1 MLTVDIEEFMVELKE
16 GSIKNVGAPNKR
28 GTAKLY
34 DVADSEVREFGD
46 ERVKFA
52 FTDDEGNE
60 VEVAVGP
67 EAARSLARDLE
78 ELAERSPVFE

>member
-1 MLTVDIEEFMVELKE
+1 MLTLDIEEFTVELKE

-34 DVADSEVREFGD
+34 DVTDSDVRAFGD

-52 FTDDEGNE
+52 FADGEGNE

-67 EAARSLARDLE
+67 ETARSLARDLE
-78 ELAERSPVFE
+78 ALAEESPIFE